1 MLVQLSRYGNG
12 LWLELPEEM
21 AARLGVGEGSW
32 VELSL
37 EQGKIALSPT
47 PPRYSLVELLVG
59 TTPRALHEAFDWGD
73 ERGRERIE
81 D

>member
-12 LWLELPEEM
+12 LWLKLPEEM
-21 AARLGVGEGSW
+21 AARLGAGEGSW

-37 EQGKIALSPT
+37 EKGKIALLPT
-47 PPRYSLVELLVG
+47 LPRYSLVELLDG
-59 TTPRALHEAFDWGD
+59 MTPQALGEAFDWGD
-73 ERGRERIE
+73 DRGREQIE